1 MRRRIV
7 IHNHL
12 PVRARDGGPGS
23 GPQSGGGGKID
34 PKQKWAVHL
43 SKGKKGGRVIA
54 YVDAPNQEAAAKV
67 AEGKHPG
74 HKANT
79 TYLDPYYNKD
89 AAEPRPG
96 DPDYKRWVEQQREEQ
111 NKRGGKFQAND
122 LTRYQGD
129 VIWIDVP
136 EAQYNKLS
144 MGSQIKVHGFTAM
157 VIEKDIVPTRNGPNP
172 RAKVRLQKPD
182 AHDWGKRDSVGV
194 VNREAEDRN
203 RDKIYREA
211 GIRRV

>member
-12 PVRARDGGPGS
+12 PVRARDAGPAS
-23 GPQSGGGGKID
+23 TKAEADRIV
-34 PKQKWAVHL
+34 QKLGHSREDEALKKVYAEAGYNEEKLRKFIEQARARGNWA
-43 SKGKKGGRVIA
+43 SK
-54 YVDAPNQEAAAKV
+54 D
-67 AEGKHPG
+67 
-74 HKANT
+74 
-79 TYLDPYYNKD
+79 
-89 AAEPRPG
+89 AEPRPG